1 MIKLE
6 KVTKRLRGQVIL
18 DSIDIEIPQG
28 ARVVVLG
35 PSGAG
40 KTILLKIM
48 AGLIAP
54 DSGQVTYAGRVLGY
68 GPFADNSAISGK
80 LGFVF
85 QGGALFDSLT
95 VAENIA
101 LPLREGGNLNE
112 KEIKERVNQVLVQV
126 GLEKAG
132 KLRIQQLSGG
142 MVRLVAIARA
152 LVVKPLY
159 LFFDEPTTGLDPI
172 NRDRIC
178 QLLSE
183 ICCSKDRTAVVVT
196 HDLDIARKFGEQIYL
211 LKESRLSPAREIRK
225 EDYEASGA

>member
-6 KVTKRLRGQVIL
+6 KVTKRLRGQLIL
-18 DSIDIEIPQG
+18 NAIDMEVPQG
-28 ARVVVLG
+28 TRVVVLG

-54 DSGQVTYAGRVLGY
+54 DSGQVSYDGQMLSY
-68 GPFADNSAISGK
+68 GPFADNGTISGK
-80 LGFVF
+80 IGFVF

-95 VAENIA
+95 VKENIA
-101 LPLREGGNLNE
+101 LPLREGSSLND
-112 KEIKERVNQVLVQV
+112 KEIETHVNQVLVQV

-132 KLRIQQLSGG
+132 NLRIQQLSGG

-152 LVVKPLY
+152 LVVEPSY

-178 QLLSE
+178 QLISE
-183 ICCSKDRTAVVVT
+183 ICCCKEKTAVVVT
-196 HDLDIARKFGEQIYL
+196 HDLDIARKLGEQIYL
-211 LKESRLSPAREIRK
+211 LKECRLTPAREIRK